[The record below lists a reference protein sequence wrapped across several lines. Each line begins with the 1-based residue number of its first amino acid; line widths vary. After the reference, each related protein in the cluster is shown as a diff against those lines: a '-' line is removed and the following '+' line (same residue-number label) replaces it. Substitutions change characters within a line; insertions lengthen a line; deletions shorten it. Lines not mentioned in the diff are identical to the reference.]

1 MSPTPFLEFRRGRY
15 YAAVAFVYGRQDCDW
30 LAAIYREL
38 PSGRWRFMHRVRVY
52 VDGKVLGS
60 NDPRTHFE
68 SELERDDATDDEAIQ
83 VLRNAGETMIA
94 AGFNDTIDLI
104 VLRTD
109 DPRVCARELMI
120 RPWAHLQK
128 GPKVIP

>member
-1 MSPTPFLEFRRGRY
+1 M
-15 YAAVAFVYGRQDCDW
+15 YGQQQCDW

-52 VDGKVLGS
+52 VDGKLQGS

-68 SELERDDATDDEAIQ
+68 TELERDDATDDEAIQ

-94 AGFNDTIDLI
+94 AGFNDTI
-104 VLRTD
+104 
-109 DPRVCARELMI
+109 
-120 RPWAHLQK
+120 
-128 GPKVIP
+128 